1 MYGKY
6 GNWQIVSASPEML
19 LIVLESRN
27 PNLRRRAVVSV
38 EGEVVWM
45 SSASER
51 GYPGPLSMTGRTFR
65 YDVSSVRFG
74 LSPSGELVGLAPG
87 EVIRFLD
94 IKEVD

>member
-1 MYGKY
+1 
-6 GNWQIVSASPEML
+6 
-19 LIVLESRN
+19 
-27 PNLRRRAVVSV
+27 
-38 EGEVVWM
+38 M